1 MINYKETARRW
12 LEQSESDI
20 KIAKKHLKDG
30 EFSYACF
37 LSEQSAQKS
46 LKGYLISKR
55 DIDLAIHS
63 VSALAERAGRFND
76 MFKNF
81 VENGIS
87 LDKYYL
93 GTRYPD
99 ALPGPLV
106 PAKSYGKEEAEA
118 AVELA
123 QQIFDLCQ
131 ELTGYAQ
138 GE

>member
-1 MINYKETARRW
+1 MIDYKRTAQRW
-12 LEQSESDI
+12 LEQSESDL
-20 KIAKKHLKDG
+20 KIARKHLRDR

-63 VSALAERAGRFND
+63 ISALAERTAKFHQSFSRFIEEG
-76 MFKNF
+76 K
-81 VENGIS
+81 S

-99 ALPGPLV
+99 AIPDPLV
-106 PAKSYGKEEAEA
+106 PAEFYTKQEAEV
-118 AVELA
+118 AVALACEIFELCHSS
-123 QQIFDLCQ
+123 I
-131 ELTGYAQ
+131 
-138 GE
+138 